1 LLDDAVAA
9 FLDSVSERAFDE
21 PLLALLRADGFSEVR
36 LTHGQSEFGKDI
48 IAKRDGAQWAFQS
61 KAGNIGVGEWRLLTG
76 QLDELRLSDYAG
88 PEFDATLA
96 RRAVLV
102 TTGRLV
108 GNANL
113 AASEYNKRARDR
125 SEPEVEL
132 WNRDELIS
140 RLSGNTDAVLRG
152 AIDGALLTT
161 IGSVTDKT
169 MTMASIE
176 AFTRRWD
183 AFPPGELSGR
193 GVVEASL
200 VCAHLEETTRL
211 DLACHLALCLVRA
224 AWANDDVDS
233 DEKVTVANAAG
244 GIFDVYAQNLWL
256 RCDDEMV
263 RKWGTISLSG
273 ASAWATYP
281 VMCVR
286 LAEILGLLVLRLHLQ
301 GDGTTADRI
310 SAWLASFV
318 YSQPGV
324 AHPIGDQFAVSLV
337 PPLIVLGSF
346 KPQAAQK
353 LLTKTTVWLCDHY
366 EKGADGLAPSNAN
379 ASEEIDRAFG
389 GTMDHVRL
397 KGKRTISFTAAI
409 CLDLAAICHFRKPY
423 EDIRNDQLAVGI
435 VPAIL
440 RCPDGGDQYLATGE
454 ANRWELNPEYP
465 DQLPRGGDL
474 DIPHHRESATPRK
487 LVREGRAWDL
497 LAISSA
503 LRDRH
508 FLDAI
513 QWTFDAT
520 ARRVESDQP

>member
-48 IAKRDGAQWAFQS
+48 IAKRDGEQWAFQS
-61 KAGNIGVGEWRLLTG
+61 KAGNIGLGEWRLLTG

-88 PEFDATLA
+88 PEFDSTFA

-108 GNANL
+108 GNAGL
-113 AASEYNKRARDR
+113 AASEYNKRARER
-125 SEPEVEL
+125 SEPEVEI

-152 AIDGALLTT
+152 AIDGALLT
-161 IGSVTDKT
+161 IVGSVTDNDV
-169 MTMASIE
+169 TMASIE
-176 AFTRRWD
+176 TFARRWD
-183 AFPPGELSGR
+183 AFPPSELSSR
-193 GVVEASL
+193 GIVEASL
-200 VCAHLEETTRL
+200 VCAHLEETARL

-224 AWANDDVDS
+224 AWASETADPNEQVM
-233 DEKVTVANAAG
+233 VANAAG
-244 GIFDVYAQNLWL
+244 VIFDVYAQNLWL

-263 RKWGTISLSG
+263 RKWGTISFSG
-273 ASAWATYP
+273 ASAWAVYP

-301 GDGTTADRI
+301 GDHTTALQI

-346 KPQAAQK
+346 KPRAAQK
-353 LLTKTTVWLCDHY
+353 LLTKTTAWLCDHY
-366 EKGADGLAPSNAN
+366 EKGADGLAPSSAT

-389 GTMDHVRL
+389 GALEHVRL
-397 KGKRTISFTAAI
+397 RGKRTISFAAAI
-409 CLDLAAICHFRKPY
+409 CLDLAAICRLRKMY

-440 RCPDGGDQYLATGE
+440 RCPDGRDQYFAAGE
-454 ANRWELNPEYP
+454 ANRWELNPDYP
-465 DQLPRGGDL
+465 DQLPHDGNL
-474 DIPHHRESATPRK
+474 DIPHHRESATPRG

-497 LAISSA
+497 LAVSSA

-513 QWTFDAT
+513 HWVFHSANTP
-520 ARRVESDQP
+520 VEADQE